1 MGLLD
6 GVLGNVVGSMLG
18 GGQAQ
23 AGGGN
28 AMLQLVMN
36 LLQQQGGLSGLVGM
50 LTKSGLGQQAAS
62 WVGTGA
68 NLPVSPEQIT
78 QVLGQG
84 TIGDLAA
91 KMGMNADDV
100 SGGLAQ
106 YLPEV
111 VNQLT
116 PDGQLPGNENELLT
130 QGLDAL
136 RGKLFG

>member
-50 LTKSGLGQQAAS
+50 LTQSGLGQQAAS

-116 PDGQLPGNENELLT
+116 PDGQLPGNENELLS